1 MDFNLGSFQDTSFA
15 RQVQYSKPTVGGM
28 LWISGSQ
35 AFVPF
40 SSMCKKQ
47 TAVSHSSAESEIISL
62 DTGLNTSI
70 AMWDLCLRTFSHSDA
85 N

>member
-47 TAVSHSSAESEIISL
+47 TAVSHRFEYQHCHVGFVSSNIFA
-62 DTGLNTSI
+62 
-70 AMWDLCLRTFSHSDA
+70 F
-85 N
+85 